1 MAIPLDTLRRA
12 RARYQGQRA
21 RTLQE
26 AKALGIKSGFL
37 CHSHKDAD
45 LVKGLIAHLRA
56 AGLEIYVDWEDAE
69 MPAQADRETAE
80 RIKRRIVA
88 SDFFLFFA
96 TGNSVTS
103 RWCPW
108 EIGYADG
115 KKHIDTI
122 LVIPTSEGYTT
133 HGNEYMQLYR
143 RIDEMITGNI
153 QLFETGGSSGRSLR
167 WL

>member
-12 RARYQGQRA
+12 RVQYQGQRTQ
-21 RTLQE
+21 TLQE
-26 AKALGIKSGFL
+26 AKALNIKSGFL
-37 CHSHKDAD
+37 CHSYKDAD

-56 AGLEIYVDWEDAE
+56 AGLDIYVDWEDAE
-69 MPAQADRETAE
+69 MPAQPNRETAE
-80 RIKRRIVA
+80 HIKRR
-88 SDFFLFFA
+88 
-96 TGNSVTS
+96 TS

-108 EIGYADG
+108 EIGYADS
-115 KKHIDTI
+115 KKHIDSI

-143 RIDEMITGNI
+143 RIDEMVSGNV
-153 QLFETGGSSGRSLR
+153 QLFEAGGSSGRSMR